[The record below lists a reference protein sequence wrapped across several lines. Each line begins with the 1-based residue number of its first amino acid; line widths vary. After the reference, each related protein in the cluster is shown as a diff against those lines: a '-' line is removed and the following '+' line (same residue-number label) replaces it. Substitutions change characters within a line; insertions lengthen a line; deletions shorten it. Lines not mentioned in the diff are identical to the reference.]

1 MESEDVLHHLQ
12 TENNLITKISLVLN
26 KDMEDEIPF
35 VLDEKLNFS
44 GIKIKYNK
52 VDDEEH
58 DEHLLKLKAREII
71 MINELLKL
79 INSVYYNLLA
89 S

>member
-1 MESEDVLHHLQ
+1 M
-12 TENNLITKISLVLN
+12 
-26 KDMEDEIPF
+26 
-35 VLDEKLNFS
+35 